1 MIIGND
7 DFDKDNPQR
16 KSQTI
21 YVIPEK
27 EIRALIGGL
36 RINKTYDVT
45 VRLGAATLAVVQSMQ
60 NRIKNKPNEVNL
72 LLLKQMAD
80 DYKIKQF
87 QDLIKAILAAIEPD
101 KDEFNS
107 AFLTLARALEFIFGS
122 LPVYSA
128 AKEFYD
134 QQISNLEKAK
144 DE

>member
-1 MIIGND
+1 MPTD
-7 DFDKDNPQR
+7 DFDKENTLRQT
-16 KSQTI
+16 QTI

-27 EIRALIGGL
+27 QIRALIGGL

-60 NRIKNKPNEVNL
+60 NRITNKPNEVNI
-72 LLLKQMAD
+72 LLLKQMSE
-80 DYKIKQF
+80 DYKSKQF
-87 QDLIKAILAAIEPD
+87 QDLIKAILAAIEPE

-128 AKEFYD
+128 AREFYEE
-134 QQISNLEKAK
+134 QISKITKSE
-144 DE
+144 DEQ

>member
-1 MIIGND
+1 MPTD
-7 DFDKDNPQR
+7 DFDKENTLRQT
-16 KSQTI
+16 QTI

-27 EIRALIGGL
+27 QIRALIGGL

-60 NRIKNKPNEVNL
+60 NRITNKPNEVNI
-72 LLLKQMAD
+72 LLLKQMSE
-80 DYKIKQF
+80 DYKSKQF
-87 QDLIKAILAAIEPD
+87 QDLIKAILAAIEPE

-128 AKEFYD
+128 AKEFYEE
-134 QQISNLEKAK
+134 QISKITKSE
-144 DE
+144 DEQ